1 MESENII
8 KRSQSIINQ
17 KSCKY
22 IPDVSIIVPI
32 YNVEKYLTHIA
43 ATRHVTP

>member
-22 IPDVSIIVPI
+22 IPDVSIIVP
-32 YNVEKYLTHIA
+32 YNINRNFITA
-43 ATRHVTP
+43 

>member
-32 YNVEKYLTHIA
+32 SLLSNKKGQFDL
-43 ATRHVTP
+43 